1 MGELVMTKNEGRL
14 EFLDES
20 IRFVAENGG
29 IMKTDEFVAKEQQA
43 HPGMDT
49 TSCYHKIVMARY
61 FGLVLYN
68 KYSSY
73 YFLTEAGTT
82 YSRARSQN
90 EKIDAILKALTSVT
104 FGRNNNAVSS
114 DSDIEAPV
122 VMLKAISAMGSASM
136 TQIGLILYYMDAEN
150 KTLAEAIDTV
160 QKLSNPTGVRQQLTA
175 NKNSKYFDVKFNKLF
190 EELGIVSKEQNDY
203 VLSQYVKDR
212 HLEFINQLPEVKPI
226 ISNDEDVPV
235 NVDSS
240 DYKNV
245 FSHNVYGIHIKKE
258 NDALSEDRPHVCIGW
273 SGMGD
278 LTSIDTKEQLDAKHQ
293 EVYPELNVR
302 SKGQNVGQIWRFI
315 KEISV
320 GDYIVF
326 ADGDMC
332 HIGCITSDYYFD
344 ANAYPNQSDD
354 YLNVR
359 DVKWLKTNIKR
370 SELSQ
375 SFHQSLM
382 TAMSVWGLND
392 YKSAVY
398 ELLKG
403 TYVKDP
409 LETPDENDISV
420 VDGNQNENYTIEE
433 LGAILTEMYKTADNK
448 TTAIHMFG
456 LKYGE
461 IITRNGYS
469 AVKLVNASE
478 IPDSYHVEVNKGT
491 AIYKS
496 IKDNEYGIHFADENV
511 NVNLPNNSQKSLPEI
526 PVRTRKTFDLNSIL
540 YGAPGTGKTYATAMY
555 ALAIVENKK
564 LSDVTKES
572 RTEIMGRYNKLVNEG
587 QVVFTTFHQNY
598 GYEDFIQGIRP
609 DTSTNEMRFKTVD
622 GVFKKIAETAMKSLD
637 KDFVIIIDEINRA
650 NISKVFGELITL
662 IEDDKRWGEEN
673 AVSVTL
679 PSGEIFAVPN
689 NLYIVGTMNS
699 ADKSISLID
708 TALRRRFEFI
718 EFVPD
723 LTLVADDNLRKVLK
737 KLNEGISTELN
748 STDLL
753 VGHSYFINKDA
764 TDICSIMN
772 RNIIPLLYEYFFDNK
787 NKVEAQL
794 KTCLED
800 LNVEI
805 VPNTMGRVKI
815 QNKEV

>member
-258 NDALSEDRPHVCIGW
+258 NDALSEERPHVCIGW

-315 KEISV
+315 KEMSV

-392 YKSAVY
+392 YKSVVY
-398 ELLKG
+398 ELLNG
-403 TYVKDP
+403 TYVKD
-409 LETPDENDISV
+409 D
-420 VDGNQNENYTIEE
+420 VDNESLQIIAANIKEKYTIEE
-433 LGAILTEMYKTADNK
+433 LANILSQMYEEAENK

-456 LKYGE
+456 LKYAEAISNSG
-461 IITRNGYS
+461 ITAGKI
-469 AVKLVNASE
+469 VKASI
-478 IPDSYHVEVNKGT
+478 IPDSYHVEVGKGIS
-491 AIYKS
+491 IYKS
-496 IKDNEYGIHFADENV
+496 IKENEYGIRFADETTVIESSND
-511 NVNLPNNSQKSLPEI
+511 NQKSLTEMPA
-526 PVRTRKTFDLNSIL
+526 RTRKTFDLNSIL

-572 RTEIMGRYNKLVNEG
+572 RAEIMGRYNKLVNEG

-622 GVFKKIAETAMKSLD
+622 GVFKKIAETAMESPD

-723 LTLVADDNLRKVLK
+723 LTLVADDNLRKVLE
-737 KLNEGISTELN
+737 KLNKGISTELN

-764 TDICSIMN
+764 TDICTIMN

-805 VPNTMGRVKI
+805 VPNSMGRLKI

>member
-258 NDALSEDRPHVCIGW
+258 NDALSEDRPHICIGW

-315 KEISV
+315 KEMSV

-344 ANAYPNQSDD
+344 TNAYPNQSDD

-398 ELLKG
+398 ELLNG

-409 LETPDENDISV
+409 LETPDDNDISV

-622 GVFKKIAETAMKSLD
+622 GVFKKIAETAMKSPN

-723 LTLVADDNLRKVLK
+723 LSLVADENLRKVLE
-737 KLNEGISTELN
+737 KLNKGISTELN

-805 VPNTMGRVKI
+805 VPNSMGRVKI

>member
-258 NDALSEDRPHVCIGW
+258 NDALSEDRPHICIGW

-315 KEISV
+315 KEMSV

-344 ANAYPNQSDD
+344 TNAYPNQSDD

-398 ELLKG
+398 ELLNG

-409 LETPDENDISV
+409 LETPDDNDISV

-609 DTSTNEMRFKTVD
+609 DTSTNEMRFKTVN
-622 GVFKKIAETAMKSLD
+622 GVFKKIAETAMKSPN

-723 LTLVADDNLRKVLK
+723 LSLVADENLRKVLE
-737 KLNEGISTELN
+737 KLNKGISTELN

-805 VPNTMGRVKI
+805 VPNSMGRVKI

>member
-1 MGELVMTKNEGRL
+1 MGKLIMLKNDGQLDSFDETILVISNSGGVIGTDDFIDAIKEKHPQ
-14 EFLDES
+14 LD
-20 IRFVAENGG
+20 
-29 IMKTDEFVAKEQQA
+29 K
-43 HPGMDT
+43 
-49 TSCYHKIVMARY
+49 TSCYHKTEACRY
-61 FGLVLYN
+61 FGFVLAN
-68 KYSSY
+68 NYSRY
-73 YFLTEAGTT
+73 YFLTEAGTN

-258 NDALSEDRPHVCIGW
+258 NDALSEERPHVCIGW

-315 KEISV
+315 KEMSV

-344 ANAYPNQSDD
+344 TNAYPNQSDD

-398 ELLKG
+398 ELLNG

-409 LETPDENDISV
+409 LETPDDNDISV

-511 NVNLPNNSQKSLPEI
+511 NVYLPNNSQKSLPEI

-622 GVFKKIAETAMKSLD
+622 GVFKKIAETAMKSPN

-723 LTLVADDNLRKVLK
+723 LSLVADENLRKVLE
-737 KLNEGISTELN
+737 KLNKGISTELN

-805 VPNTMGRVKI
+805 VPNSMGRVKI

>member
-1 MGELVMTKNEGRL
+1 MGKLIMLKNDGQLDSFDETILVISNSGGVIGTDDFINAIKEKHPQ
-14 EFLDES
+14 LD
-20 IRFVAENGG
+20 
-29 IMKTDEFVAKEQQA
+29 K
-43 HPGMDT
+43 
-49 TSCYHKIVMARY
+49 TSCYHKTEACRY
-61 FGLVLYN
+61 FGFVLAN
-68 KYSSY
+68 NYSRY
-73 YFLTEAGTT
+73 YFLTEAGTN
-82 YSRARSQN
+82 YSRARSQK
-90 EKIDAILKALTSVT
+90 EKIDAVLKALTSVT

-122 VMLKAISAMGSASM
+122 VMLKAVSAMGSASM

-160 QKLSNPTGVRQQLTA
+160 QKLSNPAEVRQHLTA

-190 EELGIVSKEQNDY
+190 EELGIVTKEQNDY

-226 ISNDEDVPV
+226 ISNDEDVTA
-235 NVDSS
+235 NIDSA
-240 DYKNV
+240 DYKNI

-258 NDALSEDRPHVCIGW
+258 NDALSEERPHVCIGW

-315 KEISV
+315 KEMSV

-359 DVKWLKTNIKR
+359 DVKWLRTNIKR

-398 ELLKG
+398 ELLNG
-403 TYVKDP
+403 TYVKD
-409 LETPDENDISV
+409 D
-420 VDGNQNENYTIEE
+420 VDNESLQIIAANTKEKYTVEE
-433 LGAILTEMYKTADNK
+433 LANILSQMYEEADNK

-456 LKYGE
+456 LKYAEAISNSG
-461 IITRNGYS
+461 ITAGKI
-469 AVKLVNASE
+469 VKASI
-478 IPDSYHVEVNKGT
+478 IPDSYHVEVGKGIS
-491 AIYKS
+491 IYKS
-496 IKDNEYGIHFADENV
+496 IKENEYGIRFADETAVIESSND
-511 NVNLPNNSQKSLPEI
+511 NQKLLPEM
-526 PVRTRKTFDLNSIL
+526 PARTRKSFDLNSIL

-555 ALAIVENKK
+555 ALAIVENTN
-564 LSDVTKES
+564 LSEIAKES
-572 RTEIMGRYNKLVNEG
+572 RIEIMERYNKLVKEG

-622 GVFKKIAETAMKSLD
+622 GVFKKIAETAMDSPD

-723 LTLVADDNLRKVLK
+723 LSLVADENLRKVLE
-737 KLNEGISTELN
+737 KLNKGISAELN

-815 QNKEV
+815 KNKEV

>member
-73 YFLTEAGTT
+73 YFLTEAGTN

-122 VMLKAISAMGSASM
+122 VMLKAVSAMGSASM

-190 EELGIVSKEQNDY
+190 EELGIVTKEQNDY
-203 VLSQYVKDR
+203 VLSQYVKDK
-212 HLEFINQLPEVKPI
+212 HLEFINQLPEVKSI
-226 ISNDEDVPV
+226 ISNDEDVTE
-235 NVDSS
+235 NVDSV
-240 DYKNV
+240 DYKNI

-258 NDALSEDRPHVCIGW
+258 NDALSEERPHVCIGW

-293 EVYPELNVR
+293 EVYPELNFR

-315 KEISV
+315 KEMSV

-344 ANAYPNQSDD
+344 TNAYPNQSDD

-392 YKSAVY
+392 YKSVVY
-398 ELLKG
+398 ELLNG
-403 TYVKDP
+403 TYVKED
-409 LETPDENDISV
+409 V
-420 VDGNQNENYTIEE
+420 GNESLQIIAANTKEKYTVEE
-433 LGAILTEMYKTADNK
+433 LANILSQMYEEAENK

-456 LKYGE
+456 LKYAEAISNSG
-461 IITRNGYS
+461 ITAGKI
-469 AVKLVNASE
+469 VKASI
-478 IPDSYHVEVNKGT
+478 IPDSYHVEVGKGIS
-491 AIYKS
+491 IYKS
-496 IKDNEYGIHFADENV
+496 IKENEYGIRFADETAVIESSND
-511 NVNLPNNSQKSLPEI
+511 NQKSLPEM
-526 PVRTRKTFDLNSIL
+526 PARTRKTFDLNSIL

-555 ALAIVENKK
+555 ALAIVENKN

-572 RTEIMGRYNKLVNEG
+572 RAEIMGRYNKLVNEG
-587 QVVFTTFHQNY
+587 QVVFNTFHQNY

-622 GVFKKIAETAMKSLD
+622 GVFKKIAETAMKSPD

-723 LTLVADDNLRKVLK
+723 LSLVADENLRKVLE
-737 KLNEGISTELN
+737 KLNKGISTELN